1 MKFSI
6 DHISKLALIKISG
19 EEKRDIEKRI
29 TALRVLLSDLE
40 TVKLPEEAIVL
51 VPEGKHERDDIPVQF
66 NSEIILEGFNN
77 IKDRYIK
84 APRTL

>member
-29 TALRVLLSDLE
+29 NALRVLLSDLE

-51 VPEGKHERDDIPVQF
+51 VPEGIHERDDIPVQF